1 MSRSALSR
9 RVKPLWRGV
18 LALSCLALATLV
30 VRAGD
35 ELPTFP
41 IERGDKPATEA
52 KPALGTICP
61 EPAALPTFPI
71 LRVIVEPPPVAVR
84 TVVLAAGDRPLPIN
98 LATALQLAN
107 ARPLDVAVAQ
117 ERVRVA
123 AAQLDRARVLWLPT
137 LQLGPDYYRH
147 DGKIQDTSGAIL
159 DVSRSSFMAGLAP
172 QAVFAVSDALFGP
185 LAARHVVRAREA
197 SRQAAANDST
207 LAVAEAY
214 FSVQQARGDLAS
226 SEEIARRAAD
236 LARRTKG
243 LLDLGLTPELEVS
256 RTRAELARR
265 QQAVAAAR
273 ERWRTAG
280 ADLARI
286 LRLDPAALVEPE
298 EPAHLQITLVALD
311 GPVDDLIQVG
321 LTNRPELAAQQ
332 ALVQS
337 TLERLRQE
345 RLRPLVPSVLLRGAA
360 TNPAGT
366 LAFGVFG
373 GGRNSSLSDFNLRG
387 DFDVQLLW
395 EFQNLGLGNRAR
407 IEEQRAEHRL
417 ALLEAFRLQDQV
429 AAEVA
434 RAHAQAQAAAVRFR
448 EAEEGLKYA
457 ADTMAKILKGLENTR
472 RVGNQDVLLIRPQ
485 EAVAGVQALAQ
496 AYADYYAALADS
508 NRAQFRL
515 YRALGH
521 PAQMILGPGAA
532 CSREPDGALLPASRG
547 DKDPTMVPPPAKK
560 P

>member
-1 MSRSALSR
+1 MVRAVSRGRWVPPFASALT
-9 RVKPLWRGV
+9 VAV
-18 LALSCLALATLV
+18 LVWAGLAA
-30 VRAGD
+30 RAGD
-35 ELPTFP
+35 DLPAFP
-41 IERGDKPATEA
+41 LERSQNPPTEGRPTLTGPCPIPDSLPA
-52 KPALGTICP
+52 
-61 EPAALPTFPI
+61 FPI
-71 LRVIVEPPPVAVR
+71 LRLLEPTPPVAV
-84 TVVLAAGDRPLPIN
+84 TPAVGTGEDRPLPIN

-107 ARPLDVAVAQ
+107 VRPLDVAVAQ

-123 AAQLDRARVLWLPT
+123 AAQLERARVLWLPT

-147 DGKIQDTSGAIL
+147 DGRIQDTTGNVF

-172 QAVFAVSDALFGP
+172 QAVFSVSEALFGP
-185 LAARHVVRAREA
+185 LAARQIVQAREA
-197 SRQAAANDST
+197 SRQAAVNDSM

-214 FSVQQARGDLAS
+214 FSVQQARGDLAAA
-226 SEEIARRAAD
+226 EEVARRAAD

-243 LLDLGLTPELEVS
+243 LNELGLAPELEIS

-273 ERWRTAG
+273 ERWRTAS
-280 ADLARI
+280 ADLARV
-286 LRLDPAALVEPE
+286 LRLDPGALLEPQ
-298 EPAHLQITLVALD
+298 EPAHLQITLVALE
-311 GPVDDLIQVG
+311 GAVDDLIQVG

-332 ALVQS
+332 ALVRAA
-337 TLERLRQE
+337 LERLRQE

-373 GGRNSSLSDFNLRG
+373 GGRNDSLTNFNLRS
-387 DFDVQLLW
+387 DFDLQLLW
-395 EFQNLGLGNRAR
+395 EFQNLGLGNKDRVA
-407 IEEQRAEHRL
+407 EQRAEHRL
-417 ALLEAFRLQDQV
+417 ALLEAFRLQDRV

-434 RAHAQAQAAAVRFR
+434 QAYAQARAAAVRLR
-448 EAEEGLKYA
+448 ESEDGLKNA
-457 ADTMAKILKGLENTR
+457 VDTVEKISKGLENTR
-472 RVGNQDVLLIRPQ
+472 RIANQDVLLIRPQ

-496 AYADYYAALADS
+496 AYVDYYAALADS

-521 PAQMILGPGAA
+521 PAQTILGPGST
-532 CSREPDGALLPASRG
+532 CGPDIGSA
-547 DKDPTMVPPPAKK
+547 PPPAPVEGKLPEVLPPSGNK